1 MKCEIIKDLLPLYH
15 DDVVSNESR
24 ELIDEHLKT
33 CEDCRKYLDGISTEL
48 TTKKQVKTAQ
58 PLADSLRKI
67 KQKLWRKNVMIAAVS
82 VICSIA
88 VLFGVFAYATVYDT
102 YIPYSGEV
110 IKLQPSTMDYVDENG
125 VKYQRPSVKVQYWG
139 KDLYGTYGGGVD
151 VEVDGKTVCVQTVY
165 FTSTLWART
174 VQRDWLGKPIPWQWD
189 CDFSP
194 ESDQMEIY
202 YMNSANHDDMGE
214 IFMEEGTYESK
225 IQKFYAAC
233 KANGTLIWSGAN
245 PDK

>member
-15 DDVVSNESR
+15 DDVVSKESR

-33 CEDCRKYLDGISTEL
+33 CEECRKYLDSIRLEL

-58 PLADSLRKI
+58 PLADSLRRI
-67 KQKLWRKNVMIAAVS
+67 KQKLWRKNVIIAAVS
-82 VICSIA
+82 VLCSIA
-88 VLFGVFAYATVYDT
+88 VLFGAFAYATIYDT
-102 YIPYSGEV
+102 YIPYSDELM
-110 IKLQPSTMDYVDENG
+110 KLQPSTMDYIDPDG

-139 KDLYGTYGGGVD
+139 KDLYGTYGSTVN
-151 VEVDGKTVCVQTVY
+151 VEVDGKTVCVKTVY
-165 FTSTLWART
+165 FTSKLWTRTL
-174 VQRDWLGKPIPWQWD
+174 QRDRLGKPIPWQWD

-202 YMNSANHDDMGE
+202 YMSSANHDYMGD
-214 IFMEEGTYESK
+214 ILMEEGTHDSN
-225 IQKFYAAC
+225 IQKFYAEC
-233 KANGTLIWSGAN
+233 KERGTLIWSGAN